1 LQTRRNVSN
10 RRHIRNLMDSR
21 SDASNS
27 RDVRDIIGP
36 SNAPSTLWTSN
47 SSREASNSRG
57 VRKRSDASNSRNK
70 EHHGQATVARDASNS
85 KGVSNRRD
93 TMQQQQTFQEHHG
106 TSSSRDTSNS
116 RDVSNRDVTWIMAVG
131 ICTATFER
139 GMKSPNILACI
150 STFHRRILVK
160 YFTS

>member
-1 LQTRRNVSN
+1 
-10 RRHIRNLMDSR
+10 MDSR

-36 SNAPSTLWTSN
+36 SNVPSTLWTSN
-47 SSREASNSRG
+47 SSSESSNSRG
-57 VRKRSDASNSRNK
+57 FSSIGTPAIAETRNTMYIVQAPGGGEFKQQKGAKQQKR
-70 EHHGQATVARDASNS
+70 H
-85 KGVSNRRD
+85 
-93 TMQQQQTFQEHHG
+93 QQQQTFQEHHG

-116 RDVSNRDVTWIMAVG
+116 RDVSNRDITWIMAVE

-150 STFHRRILVK
+150 SAFPGRILVK